1 MLERFGQCGHSAT
14 PSVLP
19 PQRCRQ
25 PSVSTH
31 SNSWLL
37 SRLHASTGRRGRASA
52 PQRMQARPSS
62 WASVRV
68 AGNLPDGRGRLS
80 RCAEAPTHLCHARR
94 NPVACTAVDE
104 FLAELE
110 ARMAS
115 ATRAS
120 GVHPPLTAEAL
131 QVIAAA
137 DHGGT
142 PMFTSANLARIAK
155 ENGVD
160 VSSDMTPNDII
171 AELRRR
177 QQPGS

>member
-1 MLERFGQCGHSAT
+1 MPPRLTDNSRIRIERDLMAT
-14 PSVLP
+14 PDAIL
-19 PQRCRQ
+19 
-25 PSVSTH
+25 
-31 SNSWLL
+31 
-37 SRLHASTGRRGRASA
+37 
-52 PQRMQARPSS
+52 
-62 WASVRV
+62 VR
-68 AGNLPDGRGRLS
+68 
-80 RCAEAPTHLCHARR
+80 HLCHARR

-115 ATRAS
+115 ATRAG
-120 GVHPPLTAEAL
+120 GVHAPPTAEAL

-137 DHGGT
+137 DQGGT

-160 VSSDMTPNDII
+160 VSSEMTPNDII
-171 AELRRR
+171 AELRQR

>member
-1 MLERFGQCGHSAT
+1 MAQEKQETREVEVARVRSYLASQAMRRTPAQLVEALRESPGFVSSAK
-14 PSVLP
+14 PA
-19 PQRCRQ
+19 
-25 PSVSTH
+25 
-31 SNSWLL
+31 
-37 SRLHASTGRRGRASA
+37 ASI
-52 PQRMQARPSS
+52 
-62 WASVRV
+62 
-68 AGNLPDGRGRLS
+68 
-80 RCAEAPTHLCHARR
+80 HLCHARR

>member
-1 MLERFGQCGHSAT
+1 MRTLPLVLLMAL
-14 PSVLP
+14 SVIGTSFW
-19 PQRCRQ
+19 R
-25 PSVSTH
+25 VSRAGWH
-31 SNSWLL
+31 VRGLQIGCDAENWPRPFRSD
-37 SRLHASTGRRGRASA
+37 RRRRHASRCHE
-52 PQRMQARPSS
+52 RP
-62 WASVRV
+62 
-68 AGNLPDGRGRLS
+68 
-80 RCAEAPTHLCHARR
+80 
-94 NPVACTAVDE
+94 NPLACTPVDE

-115 ATRAS
+115 ATRAD
-120 GVHPPLTAEAL
+120 GVQPPLTAEAL

-137 DHGGT
+137 DQGGT

-177 QQPGS
+177 QRT

>member
-1 MLERFGQCGHSAT
+1 
-14 PSVLP
+14 
-19 PQRCRQ
+19 
-25 PSVSTH
+25 
-31 SNSWLL
+31 
-37 SRLHASTGRRGRASA
+37 
-52 PQRMQARPSS
+52 
-62 WASVRV
+62 
-68 AGNLPDGRGRLS
+68 
-80 RCAEAPTHLCHARR
+80 
-94 NPVACTAVDE
+94 VDE

-110 ARMAS
+110 ARMAE

-137 DHGGT
+137 DQGGT
-142 PMFTSANLARIAK
+142 PMFTSANLTRIAK

>member
-1 MLERFGQCGHSAT
+1 M
-14 PSVLP
+14 
-19 PQRCRQ
+19 
-25 PSVSTH
+25 
-31 SNSWLL
+31 
-37 SRLHASTGRRGRASA
+37 
-52 PQRMQARPSS
+52 
-62 WASVRV
+62 
-68 AGNLPDGRGRLS
+68 
-80 RCAEAPTHLCHARR
+80 
-94 NPVACTAVDE
+94 DE

-110 ARMAS
+110 ARMA
-115 ATRAS
+115 AAS
-120 GVHPPLTAEAL
+120 RSDGVHPPLTAEAL

-137 DHGGT
+137 DQGGT

>member
-1 MLERFGQCGHSAT
+1 MTCSASAVSGGCT
-14 PSVLP
+14 P
-19 PQRCRQ
+19 RA
-25 PSVSTH
+25 
-31 SNSWLL
+31 
-37 SRLHASTGRRGRASA
+37 RLADASPRPRASE
-52 PQRMQARPSS
+52 RVVNR
-62 WASVRV
+62 VRV
-68 AGNLPDGRGRLS
+68 ARFDDENERCALRQRASLS
-80 RCAEAPTHLCHARR
+80 RASEPGSVCIP
-94 NPVACTAVDE
+94 VDE

-115 ATRAS
+115 ATRAD

-137 DHGGT
+137 DQGGT
-142 PMFTSANLARIAK
+142 PLFTSANLARIAK

-177 QQPGS
+177 QRP

>member
-1 MLERFGQCGHSAT
+1 MVSLWMPDQCTVSRIVNMSDPKASNLRPAFAAAVAVAAHCSSILKAYLRECCCPGRAPPLPEAT
-14 PSVLP
+14 PSRWP
-19 PQRCRQ
+19 AWP
-25 PSVSTH
+25 
-31 SNSWLL
+31 
-37 SRLHASTGRRGRASA
+37 
-52 PQRMQARPSS
+52 
-62 WASVRV
+62 
-68 AGNLPDGRGRLS
+68 
-80 RCAEAPTHLCHARR
+80 ARR
-94 NPVACTAVDE
+94 TPALKVRRHVCRVDV
-104 FLAELE
+104 
-110 ARMAS
+110 

-137 DHGGT
+137 DQGGT

-171 AELRRR
+171 AALRQR

>member
-1 MLERFGQCGHSAT
+1 M
-14 PSVLP
+14 
-19 PQRCRQ
+19 
-25 PSVSTH
+25 
-31 SNSWLL
+31 
-37 SRLHASTGRRGRASA
+37 
-52 PQRMQARPSS
+52 
-62 WASVRV
+62 
-68 AGNLPDGRGRLS
+68 
-80 RCAEAPTHLCHARR
+80 
-94 NPVACTAVDE
+94 CTAVDE

-110 ARMAS
+110 TRMAA
-115 ATRAS
+115 ATRAD

-142 PMFTSANLARIAK
+142 PMYTSANLARIAK

-177 QQPGS
+177 PIARLVALPVACARIALINDDNGTSCS